1 MTPETGVWRLCR
13 APKEADP
20 LRQPELSYLN
30 MVQVGRGDMTSGWT
44 SPPPVLST
52 QDLLLTDRP
61 AGYQGPGLR
70 WSVAGES

>member
-1 MTPETGVWRLCR
+1 
-13 APKEADP
+13 
-20 LRQPELSYLN
+20 
-30 MVQVGRGDMTSGWT
+30 MTSGWT

-52 QDLLLTDRP
+52 QDLLLTVRP